1 MIKESEQGSNFDHLT
16 SDYLKS
22 GNWIKEGLVTK
33 ILDDPKLMCR
43 LLIGYSIITMIE
55 NYESVEDK
63 LFDLVDAMDDLSD
76 EIIQLTEED
85 TNLFDISN
93 PKVAVALESFKVSIL
108 TPKQI
113 IVLGRYADQRRLI
126 QHDLLE
132 INEEVALAEDPMDI
146 LEYSK
151 RLSKIANRSC
161 YDQGNINYEISRV
174 YTRQLKMVNVLE
186 RMDDSFTTITG
197 LESQQLRKIWQN
209 IPYDEIASK
218 WEGYLPTL

>member
-93 PKVAVALESFKVSIL
+93 PKFAVALESLNVSIL

-126 QHDLLE
+126 QNDLVE
-132 INEEVALAEDPMDI
+132 INDEVALSEDPMDI